1 VSGAA
6 AKLGIIAGAGDMPRL
21 LITACERKGRPHFT
35 VAVDEFAAPV
45 ADPANHTRIP
55 ISKIGATI
63 AALKRKGC
71 SEVVFAGKLQ
81 RPDGDKVRL
90 RPDWG
95 GLMFLLRVI
104 RLGRNDDV
112 LHRAIEGQLRSHGL
126 KVVSP
131 LQVAPEL
138 AAAVGCLTR
147 AHPTETVRATFSAA
161 LQLAKQ
167 HGQTKR
173 GQAVVV
179 ENGAVIASEE
189 RAGTDAM
196 LALLDR
202 TPRPNAILVK
212 AMAPNQL
219 PTIDPPAIGAN
230 TIVNAASAGL
240 AGILIEA
247 GRSVVVEEARVR
259 ELADQYGIFVYA
271 DSIAA

>member
-1 VSGAA
+1 MTEAV
-6 AKLGIIAGAGDMPRL
+6 AKVGIIAGAGDMPRL
-21 LITACERKGRPHFT
+21 LIAACERKQRPHFT
-35 VAVDEFAAPV
+35 IAVDEFASPLDAS
-45 ADPANHTRIP
+45 AQHARIP

-63 AALKRKGC
+63 ATLKRHGC
-71 SEVVFAGKLQ
+71 TEVVFAGKLQ

-112 LHRAIEGQLRSHGL
+112 LHRAIDGMFTSRGL

-131 LQVAPEL
+131 LAVAPEL
-138 AAAVGCLTR
+138 AAAAGCLTR
-147 AHPTETVRATFSAA
+147 AHPTEKIRASFSAA

-167 HGQTKR
+167 HGLTKR
-173 GQAVVV
+173 GQAVIV
-179 ENGAVIASEE
+179 ENGEVIASEE

-196 LALLDR
+196 LAALGR
-202 TPRPNAILVK
+202 TARPNAFLVK

-219 PTIDPPAIGAN
+219 ATIDPPAIGAN

-247 GRSVVVEEARVR
+247 GKSVVVEEARVR
-259 ELADQYGIFVYA
+259 ELADQYGLFVYA
-271 DSIAA
+271 DSVAA